1 MRGTSD
7 GVTER
12 KEQDMAKDQDKKGIP
27 KVQIDMFNWGP
38 CVVRLRI
45 NEDFQNKLLDEAK
58 KNEEDYV
65 GKLAGQI
72 KKETGYSD
80 KSREILLPMCLVL
93 LDYITRPTKRI
104 RRRSLKRLLSISY
117 RRFG

>member
-1 MRGTSD
+1 MRGESV

-38 CVVRLRI
+38 CVVRMRI

-65 GKLAGQI
+65 GKLAC
-72 KKETGYSD
+72 
-80 KSREILLPMCLVL
+80 LLYTSPSPR
-93 LDYITRPTKRI
+93 DG
-104 RRRSLKRLLSISY
+104 LLSRMPSSA
-117 RRFG
+117 

>member
-38 CVVRLRI
+38 CVVRMRI

-58 KNEEDYV
+58 KILTEGKSDLIEDFV
-65 GKLAGQI
+65 SKRGRNFPAFLF
-72 KKETGYSD
+72 SN
-80 KSREILLPMCLVL
+80 
-93 LDYITRPTKRI
+93 PTKLDLSSHLGHHPLMLLN
-104 RRRSLKRLLSISY
+104 SLLLKAY
-117 RRFG
+117 